1 MDFLTDLIR
10 KPYPSQNAPEVEKL
24 LSELVQIGIR
34 DDFLSERPGA
44 GFNSQCRN
52 VRARQIGTRLLDIG
66 GMPLMEFAQ
75 RRVRRKSGKKGRSLS
90 EHLEYAW
97 AEIGDWMK

>member
-1 MDFLTDLIR
+1 MEWLQDLLN
-10 KPYPSQNAPEVEKL
+10 KPYPSQHKAEVERL
-24 LSELVQIGIR
+24 LDELVRVGLQ

-52 VRARQIGTRLLDIG
+52 VRARQIGTRLNDIG
-66 GMPLMEFAQ
+66 GLPLMEYAQ
-75 RRVRRKSGKKGRSLS
+75 RYVRRKSGKKGKSLY

-97 AEIGDWMK
+97 VEIGDWMK

>member
-1 MDFLTDLIR
+1 MSWLKDLIA
-10 KPYPSQNAPEVEKL
+10 KPYDTQHQQEVEQL
-24 LSELVQIGIR
+24 ITELVQIGKR

-52 VRARQIGTRLLDIG
+52 VRARAIGKRLDEIG
-66 GMPLMEFAQ
+66 GMPVMEYVFRQ
-75 RRVRRKSGKKGRSLS
+75 VRRKTSKVLG

-97 AEIGDWMK
+97 DEIGKWMA